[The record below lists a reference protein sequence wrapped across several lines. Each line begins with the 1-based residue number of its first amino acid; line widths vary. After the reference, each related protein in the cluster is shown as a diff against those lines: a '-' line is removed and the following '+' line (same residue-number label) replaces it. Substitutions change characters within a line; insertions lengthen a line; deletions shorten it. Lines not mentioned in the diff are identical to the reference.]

1 MKKDN
6 AMENSICKIRKNLSI
21 LCEKILYNRFM
32 WSTPVYLCS
41 ISIRKKEAGGESFM
55 SNENEVLLDKG
66 KQNEPRKIKVER
78 KEGEPTPA
86 FIGASWAALLIGV
99 SAYFIG
105 LFNAAMQLNE
115 KGYYFAVLI
124 FGLYAAVSL
133 QKAVRDK
140 DEGIPVTNIYYG
152 ISWLAL
158 IVSIS
163 LMGIG
168 LYNAGSIDLSEKGF
182 YGMSFVLSL
191 FAAIT
196 VQKNIRDTQRARE
209 RN

>member
-1 MKKDN
+1 MYLQCSFLLEKKWRG
-6 AMENSICKIRKNLSI
+6 KQL
-21 LCEKILYNRFM
+21 
-32 WSTPVYLCS
+32 
-41 ISIRKKEAGGESFM
+41 M

-66 KQNEPRKIKVER
+66 KHKDPKLKVER

-86 FIGASWAALLIGV
+86 FIGASWGALLVGV
-99 SAYFIG
+99 TAYFIG

-209 RN
+209 RE